1 MQGGPIHDCPGTQ
14 GLTPFEAAPHQ
25 ARPEL
30 FKHAWCAPASSQAAI
45 VLLHGAS
52 QKMDVTCTRLKV
64 LALCSR
70 LLSLSPWPL
79 LCCRVT
85 EGRQLI
91 WQTMLVSQALM
102 LAFLAHS
109 HLFSGC
115 TSLLSCRQVRRP
127 FPPPVQRK
135 ALRLAF
141 MQTLSAARPDSRCAA
156 ARLPSAYNNSVV
168 MISLMVFCSRRPSV
182 RNAGLDLS
190 LPMKIKVGSPCICT
204 QSPA

>member
-1 MQGGPIHDCPGTQ
+1 MFQVAFTVTVAVAVLSSNRRSAVALAD
-14 GLTPFEAAPHQ
+14 
-25 ARPEL
+25 
-30 FKHAWCAPASSQAAI
+30 HAGESSS
-45 VLLHGAS
+45 H
-52 QKMDVTCTRLKV
+52 
-64 LALCSR
+64 
-70 LLSLSPWPL
+70 
-79 LCCRVT
+79 
-85 EGRQLI
+85 
-91 WQTMLVSQALM
+91 

-135 ALRLAF
+135 APRLAF